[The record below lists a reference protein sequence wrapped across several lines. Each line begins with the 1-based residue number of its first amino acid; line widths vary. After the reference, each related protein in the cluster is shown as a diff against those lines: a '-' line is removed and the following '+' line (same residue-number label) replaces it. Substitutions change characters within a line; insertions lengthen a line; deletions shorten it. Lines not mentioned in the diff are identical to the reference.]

1 MNKEFFEAVKM
12 LTAEK
17 GIPEDYLYEKIAAA
31 IMAMGVLFFAGCSK
45 QSEVVKMGT
54 NAAFPPFE
62 YTQGTEVVGFDVT
75 LSKLIAKDYGKE
87 LQVIDM
93 SFDGLIAALNSGAID
108 FVAAGMTATEER
120 RKNVDFSEPYYSSRQ
135 FIIIKKCNSK
145 ITCAADLNGK
155 VIGVQAG
162 TTGEMYVQDEVE
174 NADLKSFKNGID
186 ASLALKNS
194 AIDAIVLDELPSKE
208 IVRRNPDLVL
218 VEDDFYTEE
227 YAIAVKKGNKT
238 LLDSINKTI
247 AAIKE
252 NGIYAQMTDAYMP
265 LEGEMRIPVIEGL
278 E

>member
-1 MNKEFFEAVKM
+1 MK
-12 LTAEK
+12 
-17 GIPEDYLYEKIAAA
+17 KIAAA

-135 FIIIKKCNSK
+135 FIIIKKGNSK
-145 ITCAADLNGK
+145 ITCAADLKGK

-218 VEDDFYTEE
+218 VEDDLYTEE

-265 LEGEMRIPVIEGL
+265 LEGEIRIPVIEGL